1 MVSVNSIE
9 CRISL
14 DRNTRN
20 DIILVCARVQL
31 QVENEQLYDELNSM
45 VDEVR

>member
-1 MVSVNSIE
+1 MRCRWLVVSVM
-9 CRISL
+9 C
-14 DRNTRN
+14 
-20 DIILVCARVQL
+20 VCMCVQL